1 MNITL
6 SASEKLIEKSRE
18 YARRHD
24 TSLNNLIREYLK
36 KLSDSSLDDN
46 VTAGESFT
54 AMTQK
59 YAGESSPGYH
69 FNRDDLY
76 DRKKSDE

>member
-18 YARRHD
+18 YARRHN

-36 KLSDSSLDDN
+36 KISDSNLEDN
-46 VTAGESFT
+46 LTAGESYA
-54 AMTQK
+54 AMTRI
-59 YAGESSPGYH
+59 YAGESSPDYH
-69 FNRDDLY
+69 FNREFLY
-76 DRKKSDE
+76 DREKTDE

>member
-6 SASEKLIEKSRE
+6 SADEKLIEKSRE
-18 YARRHD
+18 YARRHN

-36 KLSDSSLDDN
+36 KLSDSNIDDN
-46 VTAGESFT
+46 LSAGESFA
-54 AMTQK
+54 AMTQT

-69 FNRDDLY
+69 FNRDELY
-76 DRKKSDE
+76 SRGKLDE